1 MVTLVFWTLGLLVCV
16 LVQAEMLRSS
26 AAFFQIVA
34 EMLALLSEVTEH
46 GTQVML
52 VVRRLGMMSPVHRT
66 LSLLD
71 SAFV

>member
-1 MVTLVFWTLGLLVCV
+1 
-16 LVQAEMLRSS
+16 VQAEMLRSS

-46 GTQVML
+46 GAQVML
-52 VVRRLGMMSPVHRT
+52 VAHRLGMMSSVHQT
-66 LSLLD
+66 LGLLY